1 MTERTRFAPS
11 PTGRLHIGGARTA
24 LFSWLFARSKGGKFL
39 LRFEDTDVERSK
51 DEFKDSILK
60 SLEWLN
66 LVPDEEPIHQSR
78 NLERHKS
85 TALSLFEQG
94 AAYYCDCS
102 IEELEEL
109 RAVQIKNKQKPMY
122 DGRSRDKNLE
132 YEGKNVLRYKM
143 PAVSTSFKDLILGD
157 ITVDN
162 KELDD
167 FIILRADGTPTY
179 NFCAAVDD
187 LDMKISTVIRGD
199 DHLTNTIKQLN
210 IVKSLNGNIPS
221 YAHLPMVLSE
231 SGKRLSKR
239 DGSLDIMDYKSEG
252 YLSEALLNYIVRL
265 GWSKDEVEKF
275 TMDELLSYFDLT
287 DINSSASKFSQQ
299 LLDWYNNEYLKN
311 SSNKY
316 ILEKINEGNQKI
328 DPATPKILEI
338 IEVLK
343 KGAKTL
349 VEIEQSILMFT
360 EKPNI
365 DADHELKN
373 QENRE
378 LLLDFI
384 SQFRE
389 VDYSNIEDLNIF
401 IKAYIKAKEIKFP
414 QLGKPMRY
422 ALTGK
427 SNAPSIGELLFLIGK
442 EDSLVRLENFT
453 K

>member
-11 PTGRLHIGGARTA
+11 PTGHLHIGGARTA

-66 LVPDEEPIHQSR
+66 LVPDEEPIYQSR
-78 NLERHKS
+78 NIERHKS
-85 TALSLFEQG
+85 KALSLFEQG
-94 AAYYCDCS
+94 EAYYCDCS

-239 DGSLDIMDYKSEG
+239 DGALDIMDYKSEG
-252 YLSEALLNYIVRL
+252 YLSESLLNYIVRL
-265 GWSKDEVEKF
+265 GWSKDEIEKF

-287 DINSSASKFSQQ
+287 DLNSSASKFSQQ
-299 LLDWYNNEYLKN
+299 LLDWYNNEYLKD

-328 DPATPKILEI
+328 DPTIPKILEI

-378 LLLDFI
+378 LLLDFTN
-384 SQFRE
+384 QFRE
-389 VDYSNIEDLNIF
+389 IDYSNIEDLNIF
-401 IKAYIKAKEIKFP
+401 VKGYIKAKEIKFP

-427 SNAPSIGELLFLIGK
+427 SDAPSISELLFLIGK
-442 EDSLVRLENFT
+442 EESLVRLENFT